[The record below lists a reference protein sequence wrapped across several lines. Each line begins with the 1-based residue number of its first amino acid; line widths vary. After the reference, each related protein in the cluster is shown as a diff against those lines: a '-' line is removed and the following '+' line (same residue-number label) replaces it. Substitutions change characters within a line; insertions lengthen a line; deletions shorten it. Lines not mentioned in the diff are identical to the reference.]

1 MSVSSSTVRLVHR
14 FVRLRYRPKRLNG
27 FPLPGLVPLE
37 VVVCLKQIPNP
48 DLQFQ
53 VAADGKDI
61 RRETL
66 NYKTNGADEYALEE
80 AVRLKEKHGGK
91 VTAIT
96 AGPKRTEQM
105 LREAMAKG
113 ADAAV
118 RLAFDDPA
126 AIDAFQVARML
137 AAAIAKRP
145 HDLVLAGVQSDDY
158 GHSATG
164 PLIAGFLKI
173 PHASVVAKVEVMEGG
188 VKVWRELEGGDQE
201 VVSLARPALLTIQFG
216 INQPRYAPLPAIMK
230 ASRQPIEEVKPED
243 LGQPSWDAFRGP
255 YTLAVRRVSP
265 PAAQGYAEMIPGKVA
280 EQAKAVAQLL
290 RDKGL
295 YRG

>member
-1 MSVSSSTVRLVHR
+1 MT
-14 FVRLRYRPKRLNG
+14 LNT
-27 FPLPGLVPLE
+27 
-37 VVVCLKQIPNP
+37 VVCLKQVPNP

-61 RRETL
+61 RRESL
-66 NYKTNGADEYALEE
+66 NYRTNGADEYALEE
-80 AVRLKEKHGGK
+80 AVRLKEKFGGK

-96 AGPKRTEQM
+96 AGPKRTEPM

-126 AIDAFQVARML
+126 ALDPYQVAGML

-145 HDLVLAGVQSDDY
+145 HDLVLTGVQSDDY
-158 GHSATG
+158 VYSATG
-164 PLIAGFLKI
+164 PLLAGFLKI
-173 PHASVVAKVEVMEGG
+173 PHASVVTKVEVAEGT
-188 VKVWRELEGGDQE
+188 VKAWRELEGGDQE

-216 INQPRYAPLPAIMK
+216 INAPRYAPLPAIMK
-230 ASRQPIEEVKPED
+230 AARQPIEEVRPSD
-243 LGQPSWDAFRGP
+243 LGKPSWDAFRGP

-265 PAAQGYAEMIPGKVA
+265 PAAKGHAEMVPGSVA
-280 EQAKAVAQLL
+280 DQAKAVAQLL
-290 RDKGL
+290 RDKGFW
-295 YRG
+295 RG